1 MISITKVLRSVK
13 DFLCRRVDG
22 QDGGLSATSIW
33 RAHFRSIFV
42 LSKGLLQ
49 IVVNVKL
56 NKYHCFGKCNSSLI
70 PRVPIL
76 GFCLLRFE
84 AMMKSCCCHSIFH
97 GVEKRQIRV
106 IVFIGPVDFATWVS
120 SPLGKSDFFFF
131 LT

>member
-1 MISITKVLRSVK
+1 MTSIIEVLRSVK
-13 DFLCRRVDG
+13 VLLCRGVDG

-56 NKYHCFGKCNSSLI
+56 NEYHCFGKCNSSLI

-76 GFCLLRFE
+76 GFFFLFRFVV
-84 AMMKSCCCHSIFH
+84 MKKSCCSHFIFN
-97 GVEKRQIRV
+97 GVVQQVYLTFSLCI
-106 IVFIGPVDFATWVS
+106 IS
-120 SPLGKSDFFFF
+120 SFNSSTTFK
-131 LT
+131 LTSPSL